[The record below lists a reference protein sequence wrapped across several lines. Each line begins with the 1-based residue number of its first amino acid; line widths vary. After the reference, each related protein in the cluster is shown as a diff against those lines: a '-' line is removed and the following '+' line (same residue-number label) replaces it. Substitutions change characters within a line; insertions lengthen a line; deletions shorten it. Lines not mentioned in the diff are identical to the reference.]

1 MFASIYKA
9 LSAIGYSHPI
19 HTPMTSLPLGMVMG
33 ALVFALVGFASKRSG
48 IRATARHCATLA
60 SHRSKRAKYAQSSG
74 GLKQV
79 RRKISRLTME
89 INAAITVAGQ
99 SLLRIDPV
107 VSNSC

>member
-48 IRATARHCATLA
+48 IRATACHCATLA
-60 SHRSKRAKYAQSSG
+60 SPRSKRAKYGAIVRWVEAGAPENIKTNG
-74 GLKQV
+74 G
-79 RRKISRLTME
+79 
-89 INAAITVAGQ
+89 
-99 SLLRIDPV
+99 D
-107 VSNSC
+107 